1 MLTTERQRVCTQKAL
16 TSIDEALGALDMGIT
31 MDAVNVCIEDAVE
44 ALLELTGKKAREA
57 VVDEVFS
64 QFCVGK

>member
-1 MLTTERQRVCTQKAL
+1 
-16 TSIDEALGALDMGIT
+16 MGIT
-31 MDAVNVCIEDAVE
+31 MDAVNVCIDTAIDK
-44 ALLELTGKKAREA
+44 LQELTGKKAKET